1 MHGRGDKP
9 ARKLHLGGMRRN
21 ACKRS
26 RRLIARRSQVQILP
40 PLLRKALET
49 GPFADKAAMRLHE
62 GATARVRVPSAPLF
76 LAGDRGLHVGK
87 AGG

>member
-1 MHGRGDKP
+1 MN
-9 ARKLHLGGMRRN
+9 MRIPKN
-21 ACKRS
+21 TSTRS
-26 RRLIARRSQVQILP
+26 RRPLTRRSQIQILPP

-49 GPFADKAAMRLHE
+49 GPFAHQAAMRLHE